1 MSLGRATS
9 MSLQG
14 LEGTLV
20 TVEADVSAGLP
31 AVHMV
36 GMPDTAVRQSQHRT
50 WSALRHSGFKPPDTK
65 TVINLTPASLPK
77 AGAHFDLAIAIA
89 LLRAGGVIPHEQ
101 ARSTVAIGELGLDG
115 RLRPSRGVLPMVLAA
130 RRCGI
135 ERVLVPAANA
145 QEASL
150 VDDMEVIGGI
160 SLAHIAAS
168 LGADVTPL
176 PVDAIVGDQLPSQ
189 GETLPDLADVLGNE
203 TAIAALEIAAAGRH
217 HMLMIGPPGAGKTM
231 LAARIPTILPELLPE
246 QALEIASIR
255 SLAGQAPGAALS
267 LTAPFESPHHSAT
280 AASLIGGGS
289 AGQIRPGAAVRAAH
303 GVLFLDEAP
312 EFPRSVLDMLRQ
324 PLESGEVMIHRAR
337 GVARFPARFQLVLAA
352 NPCPCGKLGNG
363 DCTCSSRERM
373 TYFSRLSGPLL
384 DRIDLQVTV
393 PRLSRAVRDAS
404 TAGVT
409 SATVRDR
416 VMEARSRSADRLRD
430 TPWSAMGEAQ
440 GTWLRRTHPLS
451 QEVTQVIDIALQRGL
466 ITMRGYDRVL
476 RLAWTIADL
485 DQVAK
490 PGADHLARAL
500 AFRKAM
506 Q

>member
-20 TVEADVSAGLP
+20 TVEADVLQGLP

-50 WSALRHSGFKPPDTK
+50 WSALRHAGFSPPDTK

-89 LLRAGGVIPHEQ
+89 LLRAGGVVPHDD
-101 ARSTVAIGELGLDG
+101 ARPTAAIGELGLDG

-130 RRCGI
+130 RRCGM

-145 QEASL
+145 DEAAL
-150 VDDMEVIGGI
+150 VDDIEVIGAV
-160 SLAHIAAS
+160 SLAHAAAD
-168 LGADVTPL
+168 LGADVTPEPL
-176 PVDAIVGDQLPSQ
+176 EPIEADRSVSAGDNVL
-189 GETLPDLADVLGNE
+189 DLADVLGNG

-217 HMLMIGPPGAGKTM
+217 HMLMVGPPGAGKTM
-231 LAARIPTILPELLPE
+231 LAARIPTILPELSPE
-246 QALEIASIR
+246 QALEVASVR
-255 SLAGQAPGAALS
+255 SLAGESPGAALS
-267 LTAPFESPHHSAT
+267 TVAPFESPHHSAT
-280 AASLIGGGS
+280 AASLIGGGT

-337 GVARFPARFQLVLAA
+337 GVARFPAHFQLVLAA
-352 NPCPCGKLGNG
+352 NPCPCGKLGSG
-363 DCTCSSRERM
+363 DCTCSARERM

-393 PRLSRAVRDAS
+393 PRISKTVRDAS
-404 TAGVT
+404 ETGISSSVL
-409 SATVRDR
+409 RDR
-416 VMEARSRSADRLRD
+416 VLAARERAAVRLRD
-430 TPWSAMGEAQ
+430 TPWNAMGEAQ
-440 GTWLRRTHPLS
+440 GTWLRRAHPLDGA
-451 QEVTQVIDIALQRGL
+451 VTQVIDIALQRGL

-485 DQVAK
+485 EGATA

-500 AFRKAM
+500 AFRKAT